1 MKKLTLLLIGFLL
14 ISTITIGDNYKQLSA
29 NNNPDS
35 VANNIGKKEIIKKGI
50 SLGPLPILAFD
61 QDKGLQYGALLNVYN
76 FGDGSWY
83 PNPKSQWYF
92 EASAYTK
99 GSYKLEA
106 TYDNKVLIKN
116 TRMCVAGKF
125 SNEKALDFYGFN
137 GYQSFYDKDLP
148 TAFYKHGRAVA
159 TFKADFIGKITPN
172 FSWKAGY
179 NFSYFKIKRFESENL
194 TEPSLYDIYISNNI
208 IDKDDADGG
217 ISSSLRFGLMYDTRD
232 VEASPTKGIW
242 TETHAIA
249 APKFLGSSKSFF
261 KFNFIFHQYLP
272 IASDKLVFAYRLNY
286 QGFIGNAPFYALP
299 FHTIV
304 GPFSDY
310 DGFGGYRTTRGLM
323 RNRVQSLQVGFFNTE
338 LRWRFVDFRLFKQ
351 NIALNLSGFFDGAKS
366 FKHVDISA
374 LQTNHSHLLSGNAE
388 KFHLSAGAGLRIIM
402 NRNFIVAFEYGKAFN
417 TQDNSK
423 GAIYINSGFLF

>member
-1 MKKLTLLLIGFLL
+1 MKKLTLLLISFLL
-14 ISTITIGDNYKQLSA
+14 ISTIAIGDNYKQLSA

-35 VANNIGKKEIIKKGI
+35 VTNNKKEIIKKGI
-50 SLGPLPILAFD
+50 SLGPLPVVAFD
-61 QDKGLQYGALLNVYN
+61 QDKGFQYGALLNIYN

-99 GSYKLEA
+99 GSYKFEII
-106 TYDNKVLIKN
+106 YDNKALIKN
-116 TRMCVAGKF
+116 TRMCIAGRF

-148 TAFYKHGRAVA
+148 TAFYRHGRAVA

-179 NFSYFKIKRFESENL
+179 NFSYFKTKRFESENL

-242 TETHAIA
+242 SEAHAIA
-249 APKFLGSSKSFF
+249 APKFLGSSKNYF
-261 KFNFIFHQYLP
+261 KFNFIFHQYVP
-272 IASDKLVFAYRLNY
+272 IATDKLVFAYRLNY
-286 QGFIGNAPFYALP
+286 QGFIGNAPFYVLP
-299 FHTIV
+299 FHSIV

-310 DGFGGYRTTRGLM
+310 DGIGGYRTTRGLM
-323 RNRVQSLQVGFFNTE
+323 RNRVQSLQFGFFNTE
-338 LRWRFVDFRLFKQ
+338 LRWRFVDFRLFNQ
-351 NIALNLSGFFDGAKS
+351 NIALNLSGFLDGARS
-366 FKHVDISA
+366 FKHINLSA
-374 LQTNHSHLLSGNAE
+374 LETTYPHLLSDNAE

-417 TQDNSK
+417 SQDNSK